1 MDCRL
6 GEFAGL
12 IAIASFALTLSGCG
26 GGGGS
31 GANPAAGRP
40 SPPPHVT
47 TVDPDSISKEE
58 FERRRDPIAAV
69 RLADPE
75 FRGSTTDPNLF
86 GQPVLELINVHE
98 AHAALAVKYGAD
110 VEPGAGVTVAVMD
123 SGVDLDHGELDDA
136 DITETFLQN
145 LPDETRTDYDSDE
158 YSHGTAVTSIMAAQR
173 NNTGF
178 LGIAWGATF
187 KVFTVPVGT
196 HLPDAPNR
204 PAFDWK
210 AAYKAVLASGAD
222 IANASYDF
230 PGTIVEDYTAEALRT
245 VPRFGPPL
253 QVVAQKGVR
262 NPTIFVW
269 IAGNSHGDEC
279 DDGDPHCVADSNSS
293 TGFSFNATS
302 PGPEGGAVAKLPELR
317 GHNVVVVAVDTDG
330 TIADF
335 SNRCGIAGP
344 WCIAA
349 PGTGITGAYFGPI
362 VPTPGTFLVR
372 ENLEGTSVAAPMVSG
387 GLALMKHFFRSQLS
401 NRALLSRL
409 FATANKGGI
418 YASDRSDGTSS
429 VYGQGLMDL
438 GAAVSPVGPV
448 RVTAGNRVDTGGH
461 DIQTTRLS
469 MAGAF
474 GDGLARA
481 LAGREIAAFDGLGAP
496 FWFDLPRLVGAPH
509 RPSALARLQGLV
521 APAGDADRAAA
532 RGTRITLAPRARS
545 ARRGGWRVG
554 LHEPPVNAESSLL
567 NLAGAAATMTLSTRD
582 GLEATAFTTG
592 HLPGRRTREMGALL
606 AWRPPDGS
614 FGVRAGWL
622 GEDESAL
629 GSTADGAFGRLAA
642 DTFVTG
648 FEAAAALGGW
658 RLAADGEIG
667 VVAAHAD
674 GGLIDGL
681 SPLLASA
688 LSLRADRRL
697 TERDGMTL
705 SLSQPLRLENGSA
718 RFTLPVG
725 RTGNGRV
732 VREAVSAALVPSARQ
747 VDLAARWRRT
757 GLFGGALQ
765 VEAAASHNPG
775 HTAAAPTLSLLAGWR
790 AEF

>member
-1 MDCRL
+1 
-6 GEFAGL
+6 
-12 IAIASFALTLSGCG
+12 
-26 GGGGS
+26 
-31 GANPAAGRP
+31 
-40 SPPPHVT
+40 
-47 TVDPDSISKEE
+47 
-58 FERRRDPIAAV
+58 
-69 RLADPE
+69 
-75 FRGSTTDPNLF
+75 
-86 GQPVLELINVHE
+86 
-98 AHAALAVKYGAD
+98 
-110 VEPGAGVTVAVMD
+110 
-123 SGVDLDHGELDDA
+123 
-136 DITETFLQN
+136 
-145 LPDETRTDYDSDE
+145 
-158 YSHGTAVTSIMAAQR
+158 MAAER

-187 KVFTVPVGT
+187 EVFTMPIGD
-196 HLPDAPNR
+196 HLTDTPD
-204 PAFDWK
+204 FDWE

-222 IANASYDF
+222 IVNASYGF
-230 PGTIVEDYTAEALRT
+230 RGTIVEDYTAETLRRIT
-245 VPRFGPPL
+245 RFGPPL
-253 QVVAQKGVR
+253 AVVAQRGVR

-269 IAGNSHGDEC
+269 LAGNSHGDEC
-279 DDGDPHCVADSNSS
+279 DEGDAHCVADSSSS

-302 PGPEGGAVAKLPELR
+302 PSPEGGAVARLPELR
-317 GHNVVVVAVDTDG
+317 GHNVAVVAVDTDG

-372 ENLEGTSVAAPMVSG
+372 KNLEGTSVAAPMVSG

-409 FATANKGGI
+409 FATANRSGI
-418 YASDRSDGTSS
+418 YAPDRSDGTSS
-429 VYGQGLMDL
+429 IYGQGLMDL

-448 RVTAGNRVDTGGH
+448 RVTAGNRVGGGGH

-532 RGTRITLAPRARS
+532 HGTRITLAPRARS

-554 LHEPPVNAESSLL
+554 LHEPPVNAESSLF

-592 HLPGRRTREMGALL
+592 HLPGRRTRETGALL
-606 AWRPPDGS
+606 AWRPPDGP

-642 DTFVTG
+642 DTFVAG
-648 FEAAAALGGW
+648 FEAAAAFGGW

-667 VVAAHAD
+667 VVAAHAH

-697 TERDGMTL
+697 TERDGVTL
-705 SLSQPLRLENGSA
+705 SLSQPLRMESGSA

-725 RTGNGRV
+725 RTGDGRV
-732 VREAVSAALVPSARQ
+732 RARVSLGGARP
-747 VDLAARWRRT
+747 VGAAARSRGPLAPHGPVRRRVAGGGRRVAQSGTHRRRARAQPAGGVAGGILRPCRPARRPGAGARERDAPHRPVDPAVGRAGSGAVRRRTVRTRARPRPPAPARPSRWVWRRPWARGRARSRARRAIPDAPPRAT
-757 GLFGGALQ
+757 G
-765 VEAAASHNPG
+765 
-775 HTAAAPTLSLLAGWR
+775 R
-790 AEF
+790 